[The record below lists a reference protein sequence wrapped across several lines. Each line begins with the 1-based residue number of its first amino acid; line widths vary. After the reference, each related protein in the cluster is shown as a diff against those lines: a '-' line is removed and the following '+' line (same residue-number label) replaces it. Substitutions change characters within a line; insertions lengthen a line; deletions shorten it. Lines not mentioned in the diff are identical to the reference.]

1 MYAAQLVSFGNP
13 IESLEYAQI
22 ADPGKPASREA
33 LVNVEY
39 CPVNP
44 NDLMVAHGT
53 YGVLP
58 SLPSV
63 IGNEGV
69 ATVLSV
75 GNDVHNIQ
83 VGDRVL
89 LPLSGYTWRERMII
103 PSAGLFALPK
113 NADLQQLSMLG
124 INPPTALLIITEF
137 VDLKAGDWILQNAAN
152 SGVGRWVI
160 AFAKARG
167 LKTVNIVRRSEVVWE
182 LESIGA
188 DAVIVQSADISKK
201 IKEVTNN
208 ADIRLGLDGVSG
220 TATGTI
226 AANLSLHGT
235 LVIYAAMSET
245 AMSINPLDSIFK
257 SLTIKGF
264 WMGHTQYA
272 SKIPAAVKQAADMI
286 AAKQIK
292 IPIAGVYPLS
302 QIKKRWS
309 MQRAAAKFFYLSEV
323 LSKRIRTV
331 S

>member
-13 IESLEYAQI
+13 VESLEYAEI
-22 ADPGKPASREA
+22 ADPGKPSSTEV
-33 LVNVEY
+33 LVQVEY
-39 CPVNP
+39 CPINP
-44 NDLMVAHGT
+44 NDLMVAEGT

-69 ATVLSV
+69 GTILSI
-75 GNDVHNIQ
+75 GSNVHNVQ

-89 LPLSGYTWRERMII
+89 LPLSGHTWRERMII
-103 PSAGLFALPK
+103 PAADLFALPK

-124 INPPTALLIITEF
+124 INPATAFLIITEF
-137 VDLKAGDWILQNAAN
+137 VDLKPGDWILQNAAN

-167 LKTVNIVRRSEVVWE
+167 LKTINIVRRTELISE

-188 DAVIVQSADISKK
+188 DAVIVQSADISQK
-201 IKEVTNN
+201 IKEATNS
-208 ADIRLGLDGVSG
+208 ADIRLGFDGISG
-220 TATGTI
+220 PATGII
-226 AANLSLHGT
+226 AANLSLYGT

-245 AMSINPLDSIFK
+245 AISINPLDPIFK

-264 WMGHTQYA
+264 WMGHRQYA
-272 SKIPAAVKQAADMI
+272 SKIPAAIKQAADMI
-286 AAKQIK
+286 ATKQVK

-302 QIKKRWS
+302 QIKKAVEHATS
-309 MQRAAAKFFYLSEV
+309 GGKVLLSIGNSVE
-323 LSKRIRTV
+323 KN
-331 S
+331 